1 MSILNRKEAFVLLI
15 GDILLFL
22 IALCITLILR
32 YGAFWDKGI
41 FYMHLAPFSFL
52 FLAWLFVFFIAGL
65 YEKHTLLRRGRLPH
79 VLLKAV
85 TINIFMAVIFFYF
98 IPYFGIAPKV
108 NLFIYLV
115 VSFVLILLWRMYGYR
130 LLYVRK
136 KQNAIIIG
144 TGSELSE
151 LALEVNQNER
161 YYIRFL
167 ESIEANDLYTLD
179 FNKSIIDRVE
189 SEHVT
194 LIALD
199 INNQKI
205 ESILPPLYNL
215 IFKNVEF
222 VDMYR
227 LYEEIFDRVPLSLLK
242 YSWFLEHVSVAS
254 SAGYDALKRIMDLVL
269 SFILGAISLVL
280 YPFIIAAIKLDD
292 GGPAFIFQE
301 RVGLNGSIIKTIK
314 FRTMTRDDG
323 GVIKAQKD
331 NQPTRVGP
339 FLRKSR
345 LDELP
350 QFWNII
356 RGDLSL
362 IGPRPE
368 LPALVSV
375 YEKEVP
381 YYNIRHL
388 IKPGLSG
395 WAQLYHDNHPHHH
408 ADVHETRVK
417 LSYDLFYIKNRSLF
431 LDLKIALKT
440 MKTLLSRSG
449 L

>member
-1 MSILNRKEAFVLLI
+1 MDILIASILSIFLIILYPLVLL
-15 GDILLFL
+15 
-22 IALCITLILR
+22 
-32 YGAFWDKGI
+32 
-41 FYMHLAPFSFL
+41 
-52 FLAWLFVFFIAGL
+52 
-65 YEKHTLLRRGRLPH
+65 
-79 VLLKAV
+79 
-85 TINIFMAVIFFYF
+85 
-98 IPYFGIAPKV
+98 
-108 NLFIYLV
+108 
-115 VSFVLILLWRMYGYR
+115 
-130 LLYVRK
+130 
-136 KQNAIIIG
+136 
-144 TGSELSE
+144 
-151 LALEVNQNER
+151 
-161 YYIRFL
+161 
-167 ESIEANDLYTLD
+167 
-179 FNKSIIDRVE
+179 
-189 SEHVT
+189 
-194 LIALD
+194 
-199 INNQKI
+199 
-205 ESILPPLYNL
+205 
-215 IFKNVEF
+215 
-222 VDMYR
+222 
-227 LYEEIFDRVPLSLLK
+227 
-242 YSWFLEHVSVAS
+242 
-254 SAGYDALKRIMDLVL
+254 
-269 SFILGAISLVL
+269 
-280 YPFIIAAIKLDD
+280 AIKLDD